1 MLFSRVMSSGMRSWG
16 WETGVW
22 INGGDEVW
30 QRTDSR
36 ILGLKTKEGENL
48 GDMTTIRTRIIFTSL
63 ATAGAIAAVAIG
75 AVSASAELAPLSKFV
90 ATPRIGKTLPAKVK
104 GEGVGPQVW
113 KFKGLEIVCQRAK
126 VTGEVSSAESE
137 TLELTI
143 SYKECTGGP
152 VYVGGKGGAVGY
164 PKEHFREKA
173 ELTYHYAGWLESA
186 EEVEMVMKGLKCI
199 TDWEGETYPEKAEE
213 HPANLYQD
221 AKFQTQE
228 VPNAN
233 ERLFPSGMQKKILI
247 TNEVKGKGLEWE
259 GEGEGVCEEFEFF
272 PEGEKGKYSG
282 KLLVEVPSGNL
293 EFKEPI

>member
-1 MLFSRVMSSGMRSWG
+1 M
-16 WETGVW
+16 
-22 INGGDEVW
+22 
-30 QRTDSR
+30 
-36 ILGLKTKEGENL
+36 K
-48 GDMTTIRTRIIFTSL
+48 TIRIRPRIGCTLL
-63 ATAGAIAAVAIG
+63 AAIG
-75 AVSASAELAPLSKFV
+75 ALAVGALGATVASAELAPLSKFV
-90 ATPRIGKTLPAKVK
+90 ATPKVGKTLPAKVR

-113 KFKGLEIVCQRAK
+113 KFKGLEVVCQKAK

-152 VYVGGKGGAVGY
+152 VYVGGKTGAVGY

-173 ELTYHYAGWLESA
+173 ELVYHYAGWLESE

-213 HPANLYQD
+213 HPANLYTD
-221 AKFQTQE
+221 ATYKTQE

-233 ERLFPSGMQKKILI
+233 EKLFPSGMQKKILI

-259 GEGEGVCEEFEFF
+259 GEGEGVCEEFEVF

-282 KLLVEVPSGNL
+282 KLLVEVPNGNL